1 MAVYI
6 RSGADISNYQ
16 PADLM
21 KEAWD
26 MEGEYSNAKGPCP
39 ARIQDAAAQFIR
51 SIASRAAKDDC
62 RLYGL
67 YQNTLQLVLE
77 QVRYCVLNL
86 EDPREINLVRDLS
99 ELRSSKVQKLYSD
112 PSIRNYGWSTL
123 ENMDSHWFEISEA
136 VRQDAEGNLQEED
149 EEDGK
154 DGEQE
159 EQKKEQKEET
169 QYQDQD
175 QKQPRQ
181 HASTTSPSPKVQ
193 SPSFLTQD
201 PVIFKAHDFKVKYW
215 DSSEESGSEQE
226 FIQKEREDSSP
237 VKTVRR
243 ASKPCAAEE
252 KDDTNLQKNKGKGRK
267 EASLPI
273 EGHQGQLLPVQ
284 PSASATP
291 ATVSSTSTTTA
302 APSILTASL
311 SSSSKEPFA
320 PSKAPSKPVPARLT
334 PDAVQSMPKT
344 APPSSDTAP
353 TTSAAAVSSP
363 GSAPAPQSPSAPP
376 PRMEKKEAI
385 SLLDRVCR
393 AIGVGSASVKQQ
405 SDSEF
410 EDDGDDVPPIVLKPR
425 RVSLPPANPDPK
437 STIKDDQK
445 KENTERD
452 GSGESQS
459 IRRGTHAVAQ
469 FSTSTSALAPDITS
483 TPASLT
489 APKLAQKSTIR
500 KERRK
505 NRTWTRAEVERLME
519 LVPRFQHRLESGAA
533 AAATGPGQKQRS
545 RKVQWARLKR
555 FDEQNGNI
563 LRHRDQVMLKDKY
576 REQTDHGRH
585 RAQVSEILRTKSTN
599 APRHQFPQQDNQ
611 LVQ

>member
-1 MAVYI
+1 AKNAKPVKAPKAAKKASKTSPLPLPHTVMPERETSDCFSEEILNALDAWNHVFLQSFLAMDDPVRQVRIEHMDLEYQWGRLARGKASMNQESSDSFLKKHDILEYALDDDFVARYNLSVMVHRLFLPELELGKCWTGLKGYIRMFRSQLEEDAQRSGEDKGIFWRMVMQMICVIMAVYI

-273 EGHQGQLLPVQ
+273 EGHQGQLLP
-284 PSASATP
+284 
-291 ATVSSTSTTTA
+291 
-302 APSILTASL
+302 
-311 SSSSKEPFA
+311 EPFA

-334 PDAVQSMPKT
+334 PDAKNSTTFIRYGTNYVSGSSIFSRLGTCT
-344 APPSSDTAP
+344 AVPV
-353 TTSAAAVSSP
+353 SAAAENGKEGGYKSA
-363 GSAPAPQSPSAPP
+363 GS
-376 PRMEKKEAI
+376 
-385 SLLDRVCR
+385 
-393 AIGVGSASVKQQ
+393 
-405 SDSEF
+405 
-410 EDDGDDVPPIVLKPR
+410 
-425 RVSLPPANPDPK
+425 
-437 STIKDDQK
+437 
-445 KENTERD
+445 
-452 GSGESQS
+452 
-459 IRRGTHAVAQ
+459 
-469 FSTSTSALAPDITS
+469 
-483 TPASLT
+483 
-489 APKLAQKSTIR
+489 
-500 KERRK
+500 
-505 NRTWTRAEVERLME
+505 RL
-519 LVPRFQHRLESGAA
+519 
-533 AAATGPGQKQRS
+533 
-545 RKVQWARLKR
+545 
-555 FDEQNGNI
+555 
-563 LRHRDQVMLKDKY
+563 
-576 REQTDHGRH
+576 
-585 RAQVSEILRTKSTN
+585 
-599 APRHQFPQQDNQ
+599 
-611 LVQ
+611 